1 MTTLAGTSVAPSQN
15 DLLASISWFNRCLR
29 MSKRAEDQLCELLD
43 CSKYQLDYAIC
54 DAKSMMPSSE
64 FQRLYAAFCKAE
76 QELSEADQ
84 ILSKAKEIQNARLLT
99 DKDLQNIE
107 C

>member
-1 MTTLAGTSVAPSQN
+1 MPTFTGASHAPSPT
-15 DLLASISWFNRCLR
+15 DLLSSISWFNRCLR

-43 CSKYQLDYAIC
+43 CSRYQLDYAIC
-54 DAKSMMPSSE
+54 DAKSMMPSAE

-76 QELSEADQ
+76 QELSEADK

-99 DKDLQNIE
+99 DKDLQSIE